1 MSRKTPG
8 IQRKDHDTAAE
19 GQSVGSDCGAPPGSR
34 DPQLPHER
42 DESARATG
50 DRLRETPAPSE
61 RRITDAGRDVERGIV
76 DTDRRGV
83 PNDVPGRSTR
93 QDH

>member
-8 IQRKDHDTAAE
+8 DHHVDRDTEAE
-19 GQSVGSDCGAPPGSR
+19 GQSVGSDRGAPPGAR

-83 PNDVPGRSTR
+83 PNDVPGRGTR

>member
-1 MSRKTPG
+1 MSRNTP
-8 IQRKDHDTAAE
+8 RDTREDRDTAAE
-19 GQSVGSDCGAPPGSR
+19 GQSAGTDRAAPPGSR
-34 DPQLPHER
+34 EPRMPHER

-61 RRITDAGRDVERGIV
+61 RRITDAGRDVDRGLV

-83 PNDVPGRSTR
+83 PNDVPGRGTR

>member
-1 MSRKTPG
+1 MSRKNPRT
-8 IQRKDHDTAAE
+8 QHEDSDTAAE
-19 GQSVGSDCGAPPGSR
+19 GQSVGTDRGAPPGPP
-34 DPQLPHER
+34 DPRMPHER

-83 PNDVPGRSTR
+83 PNDVPGRGTR